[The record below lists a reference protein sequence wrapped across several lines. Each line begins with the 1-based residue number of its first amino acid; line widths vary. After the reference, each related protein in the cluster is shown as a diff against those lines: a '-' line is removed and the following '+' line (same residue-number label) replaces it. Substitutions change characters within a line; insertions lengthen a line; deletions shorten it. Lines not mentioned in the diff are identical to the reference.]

1 MQRAR
6 LPFILL
12 SLALMSTIIVG
23 ALFGQAADKDN
34 LYRNLSLF
42 TEVIELVD
50 NSYVDE
56 VDQERLIE
64 GAFAGVTEAIDEYS
78 FYVPPASMA
87 DYERVRVLDDP
98 GVGLIISKRLGYA
111 YVIATIAGSP
121 AEREGIVAGDFIE
134 RINGNL
140 TTDMPVWKIEA
151 ALRFFESDRVEMTIV
166 RAGMAERERF
176 TFEQEDYEIDG
187 PRLSWDEGDAILVV
201 PQFSAGTA
209 DLVAAIL
216 EEVGKRKTD
225 RLLIDLRGN
234 AWGEAEEAIR
244 TADLFME
251 EGVIT
256 STEGRRIE
264 PQEWNAE
271 KGSSWN
277 GSTVVLVDTSTAGP
291 AEVFAAALSRNGVA
305 RLVGVPTYGKMP
317 VRQFV
322 RLGSGGGLEI
332 TVGHYQTPDGMSIVE
347 GGVRPDIVINRAA
360 LALSDEDEDLILDR
374 GLAILRSEPEGA

>member
-1 MQRAR
+1 
-6 LPFILL
+6 
-12 SLALMSTIIVG
+12 MSTIIVG

-78 FYVPPASMA
+78 FYVPPGLMA
-87 DYERVRVLDDP
+87 DYERVRVLDNP

-121 AEREGIVAGDFIE
+121 AKREGIVAGDFIE

-140 TTDMPVWKIEA
+140 TTNMPVWKIEA

-166 RAGMAERERF
+166 RAGMVERERF

-209 DLVAAIL
+209 GLVDAIL
-216 EEVGKRKTD
+216 EEIQNRKTG

-264 PQEWNAE
+264 PEEWKAE

-291 AEVFAAALSRNGVA
+291 AEVFAAALSQNGLA

-332 TVGHYQTPDGMSIVE
+332 TVGYYRTPDGGSIVE

-374 GLAILRSEPEGA
+374 GLAILRREPAGA